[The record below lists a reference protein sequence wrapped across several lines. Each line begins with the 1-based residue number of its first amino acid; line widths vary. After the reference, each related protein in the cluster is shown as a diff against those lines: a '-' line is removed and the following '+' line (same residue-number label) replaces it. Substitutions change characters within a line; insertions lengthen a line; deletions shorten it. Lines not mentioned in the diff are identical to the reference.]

1 MQCPSTCLEGIYLQ
15 LVGDEDDGLVV
26 KVLFDGVVE
35 DMVGHVGVKGAERI
49 IQDVNVPVAVEGTG

>member
-1 MQCPSTCLEGIYLQ
+1 M
-15 LVGDEDDGLVV
+15 GDEDDGLVA